1 MKAQG
6 WYRDPYLVHEDRYFS
21 DGQPTKLVRDGDAE
35 AYDPPPAGPPK
46 LELVGV
52 PEKQGSFDNDE
63 LRRADDPSAG
73 PATYDSSK
81 AFWDVLD
88 SVAVYPFRITRRP

>member
-1 MKAQG
+1 VEAQG

-21 DGQPTKLVRDGDAE
+21 AGQPTKLVRDGGIE

-46 LELVGV
+46 TELVEAGHTQASS
-52 PEKQGSFDNDE
+52 EGD

-73 PATYDSSK
+73 AAYDPYTAALRGDLVQVK
-81 AFWDVLD
+81 LG
-88 SVAVYPFRITRRP
+88 RGNRRS